1 MNDKLRNPIYY
12 FATALI
18 SGCVLIMFVI
28 FPGINDNKPSMF
40 ADSIYGKADKP
51 YVYRT
56 LLPTTVRILST
67 TIPESVRNSLSEK
80 IESDVSLNKLFKKLK
95 WEKEFVVEYSFAMI
109 LMFLSLW
116 GFSIAVRYLF
126 YLFFSSPGWFADSV
140 SILALL
146 GLPTMFQYTS
156 FLYDFPL
163 LFLFTLGLIFLYKQD
178 WKTFLI
184 IFVIGCFNKETTIL
198 LTMVFYFYYKT
209 KLNKDLIKKLL
220 IAQVAAFSLIKIF
233 LFIIFKDNPGTFVEF
248 HLVDH
253 NLRLLTGYDLT
264 LAASLLGFLLTGYDL
279 TLAASLLGFVLLV
292 FYKWK
297 EKPDFIKTSLLAFI
311 PLVFLSLFLGY
322 IDELRDYY
330 EVYPSVI
337 ILISYSIGRILKVKI
352 DILPGKDF

>member
-1 MNDKLRNPIYY
+1 MIDKLRKPIFY
-12 FATALI
+12 FTTAI
-18 SGCVLIMFVI
+18 IAGCVLIMFVI

-40 ADSIYGKADKP
+40 ADMVYGKAEKP

-56 LLPTTVRILST
+56 LLPTSVRILSAPV
-67 TIPESVRNSLSEK
+67 PESLRNSLSEK
-80 IESDVSLNKLFKKLK
+80 IESNISLNKLFKKLK
-95 WEKEFVVEYSFAMI
+95 WEKEFAVEYSFAMI

-126 YLFFSSPGWFADSV
+126 NLFFSSPGWFADSV
-140 SILALL
+140 SVLALL

-163 LFLFTLGLIFLYKQD
+163 LLFYTLGLIFLYKRD
-178 WKTFLI
+178 WKTFLV
-184 IFVIGCFNKETTIL
+184 IFLIGCFNKETTIL
-198 LTMVFYFYYKT
+198 LTLIFYVYYRS
-209 KLNKDLIKKLL
+209 KLRKGLFNKLL
-220 IAQVAAFSLIKIF
+220 FAQLAVFVIVKLL
-233 LFIIFKDNPGTFVEF
+233 LFIIFNSNPGTFVEF

-253 NLRLLTGYDLT
+253 NLRLL
-264 LAASLLGFLLTGYDL
+264 AGYDL